1 VRLRGERD
9 LLSASGRV
17 TAPARSG
24 ALLVLGGAVLWGTS
38 GSSQELLGGA
48 VGPLVVGSLRT
59 ILGGAALGLV
69 ALFVARRESLSL
81 TEVTAARSAARM
93 PLLLAGLCIALYQ
106 VTFFVGVRSLGIA
119 VGTILAIGATPFFAG
134 AVSIALGQGRP
145 SRAWFATT
153 SLAVVGL
160 ALLIRPE
167 EGVSVS
173 PAGVAA
179 ALAAGLAFGTFTVLS
194 KAMLE
199 LGLRRLDTVV
209 IPFLIA
215 GALLLPVLVVGLAGA
230 EDPGAIV
237 RVPGLLVVLWLALGA
252 TAGGYLL
259 FIAGLRGVTAVVGT
273 TLVLAE
279 PLTATLLGILVFAE
293 RLSLSASTGA
303 LLVAVALL
311 LTARRP
317 EPVPAR

>member
-17 TAPARSG
+17 AAPARSG

-69 ALFVARRESLSL
+69 ALLAARRESLPLAEL
-81 TEVTAARSAARM
+81 TVARSAARR

-106 VTFFVGVRSLGIA
+106 ISFFVGVRSLGIA
-119 VGTILAIGATPFFAG
+119 VGTILAIGAAPFFAG

-145 SRAWFATT
+145 SRMWFGTT
-153 SLAVVGL
+153 SIAVLGL

-167 EGVSVS
+167 DGVSVS
-173 PAGVAA
+173 LVGVAA
-179 ALAAGLAFGTFTVLS
+179 ALTAGLAFGTFTVLS
-194 KAMLE
+194 KGLLQ

-209 IPFLIA
+209 IPFLVA
-215 GALLLPVLVVGLAGA
+215 AVLLLPVLVVGLAGA
-230 EDPGAIV
+230 QDPGAIV
-237 RVPGLLVVLWLALGA
+237 RPPGLLVVLWLALGA

-259 FIAGLRGVTAVVGT
+259 FIAGLHGVTAVVGT

-279 PLTATLLGILVFAE
+279 PLTATLLGVLVFAE
-293 RLSLSASTGA
+293 RLSLTASTGA

-317 EPVPAR
+317 DQAPAR

>member
-9 LLSASGRV
+9 LLSASSRV
-17 TAPARSG
+17 AAPARSG

-48 VGPLVVGSLRT
+48 VGPLVVGPLRT

-69 ALFVARRESLSL
+69 ALLSVRREALPL
-81 TEVTAARSAARM
+81 AGLTAARTAARI

-106 VTFFVGVRSLGIA
+106 VTFFIGVRSLGIA
-119 VGTILAIGATPFFAG
+119 VGTILAIGSTPFFAG
-134 AVSIALGQGRP
+134 AVSIAVGQGRP
-145 SRAWFATT
+145 SRVWFGTT
-153 SLAVVGL
+153 LLAVLGL
-160 ALLIRPE
+160 VLLVRPD

-173 PAGVAA
+173 LLGVVA
-179 ALAAGLAFGTFTVLS
+179 ALAAGFAFGSFTVLS
-194 KAMLE
+194 KGMLE

-209 IPFLIA
+209 IPFLVA
-215 GALLLPVLVVGLAGA
+215 GALLLPVLVIGLAGS
-230 EDPGAIV
+230 EDPWAIV
-237 RVPGLLVVLWLALGA
+237 RVPGVLVVLWLALGA
-252 TAGGYLL
+252 TAAGYLL
-259 FIAGLRGVTAVVGT
+259 FIAGLHGVTAVVGT

-293 RLSLSASTGA
+293 RLSLSASVGA

-317 EPVPAR
+317 DQVPAR